1 MYNYDEIWESLERI
15 RFRSNSGMPSSAS
28 GFAGGRTRFPR
39 TLTRA
44 GTRSRAGARGTCTTK
59 VTMDTSSYTKLYDLD
74 QETNGLYI
82 CDREPVFG
90 SDRSREI
97 NEQVAAFEREA

>member
-1 MYNYDEIWESLERI
+1 
-15 RFRSNSGMPSSAS
+15 
-28 GFAGGRTRFPR
+28 
-39 TLTRA
+39 
-44 GTRSRAGARGTCTTK
+44 
-59 VTMDTSSYTKLYDLD
+59 MDTSSYTKLYDLD